1 MAQKGEQMGAGAHGR
16 FEHHPVNLVLL
27 ANRDRYDVYFN
38 TFFPRG
44 KALYLSIHSKYC
56 HVPLLFS
63 FDTQLYV

>member
-16 FEHHPVNLVLL
+16 FAHHPVNLV

-44 KALYLSIHSKYC
+44 KALY
-56 HVPLLFS
+56 
-63 FDTQLYV
+63 